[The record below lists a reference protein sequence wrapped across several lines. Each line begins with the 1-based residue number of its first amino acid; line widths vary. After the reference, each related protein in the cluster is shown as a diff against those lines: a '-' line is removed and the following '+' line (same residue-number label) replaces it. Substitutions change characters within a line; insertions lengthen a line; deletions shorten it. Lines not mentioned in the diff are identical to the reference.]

1 MARVSRF
8 WLLAMF
14 TAVAVVIGGLT
25 LPQAEAV
32 AADPDSQ
39 VAPALDSQPSVVATP
54 KVPAGDFAPPTSP
67 LPSTTPDVAEA
78 PEKAQVE
85 SGVDRGGLLLESR
98 GEYQNVFIDG
108 DGAQVVQL
116 SPKPLNVKND
126 NGDWVEI
133 STAFGDS
140 PEGWGVEL
148 HPLAPR
154 IEENRN
160 GGRELVVERQGHEV
174 SFSLMDADAGDW
186 ESPFWFWDDWSTVAA
201 RGISEHEDLEFEVTK
216 SSVKDSIILNEAP
229 GDRRNSWTWRIDAGE
244 LDLRLTD
251 QDVLEFVDGSGETVL
266 GSPAPLAWD
275 STPLDQDEAP
285 ETEPLDASLR
295 ENFDGTWRYTVH
307 ADSEWLE
314 SDERVYPV
322 TIDPEVTVAPGN
334 KNSFKSNGAQISN
347 ELHVG
352 NTAEPSGNYFWRGVE
367 NFAGGASVGKF
378 IEGASVGIAYD
389 DYATGAFSGTVKVAS
404 DWCYTCFS
412 TQLATYS
419 LGSGAT
425 TTGGTALPTYIA
437 SKFGAG
443 TTNVAFM
450 LTGTETSAYS
460 HKKVV
465 SDLWVKYHP
474 HVVPTILTG
483 SGASPAN
490 AATGVTLTP
499 TLKSTATGTTGS
511 SLLYS
516 FRIGTG
522 AANYTPEQEVYRS
535 PESTSSQVVVPEG
548 TLKPGVK
555 YYWRAYVRDAGWDG
569 VLGQSTFRST
579 GAWSFTTNQVPW
591 FPATSV
597 ATPGSATATSP
608 QTITS
613 LTPQLAVTGAPLV
626 DTDSSTTMKYEFT
639 VSTGQDGATGTIVR
653 SPLIT
658 PDSSGNV
665 AWRVPAGTF
674 EDGGVYTWVTSAYDG
689 RDVYSPKSWKRTI
702 AVDQRL
708 GATGPSPF
716 ETVGPVAVNL
726 ANGNANLG
734 FSSPTVNTLGGPMG
748 MSFSY
753 NSQEVPDAA
762 RGLKAEY
769 FDARNNRTDPAPAA
783 AAGYT
788 FTKPGGVEREPLL
801 VRTDSS
807 VSFNWGLESPAD
819 AIPDDGFLAR
829 WTGYITV
836 PSALVGK
843 PIQFGLQRDDGARL
857 YIDNQLVL
865 DKWSPSTV
873 VTDYAA
879 SPAGG
884 YSAGAHSIKVEF
896 FERNNAAVASMWVK
910 DGTNEYVVP
919 PDWFT
924 KAVPTLPVGWRS
936 SMPINGDATTWASAQ
951 ITTSA
956 VILTDIT
963 GKAHTHTKRST
974 GGYKPPAGEYDIVS
988 LDATGRVV
996 VTDDTGT
1003 VHQFTKEGRVE
1014 VSTPPADG
1022 LKPASPVTIA
1032 DARGIAQSINDP
1044 ASATTVNG
1052 KTTYSRSVT
1061 LRYEGSTGFT
1071 CATDTSAGYVAPP
1084 TDMLCA
1090 IEYPDSTRTDI
1101 FYNANDQIAAI
1112 KDPGD
1117 EWTTFGYDNTGGLLS
1132 SVRDSVANDAILE
1145 AGLVP
1150 SSASTAAIEYEKV
1163 ALDLA
1168 DGASGASLAWKV
1180 KKVTLPA
1187 PDGVTSTARP
1197 ATTFTYGSRQTAVT
1211 EAGIAGTA
1219 ISKFD
1224 AAWRQTSE
1232 TSVLGVTASQEW
1244 HASKDLLL
1252 SSTDPALRK
1261 STAIFDANDRATDS
1275 YGPAPSACYGPDRR
1289 PVTNPAATSGCGM
1302 QPAHAEMT
1310 YDGGMNG
1317 LQATYYANPK
1327 LAGQPGL
1334 FALGTGTSDGSVNT
1348 TWSGSVGGSIPASG
1362 WSLRLTGLITL
1373 PAGASHYLQ
1382 ATAGDGVRVWVD
1394 DVLIIDKWSTGTA
1407 TITATSAK
1415 VVAGGTT
1422 KRIRV
1427 EYFDDSATA
1436 KLTLRRSTSATTGF
1450 VTIPGT
1456 ELKPDYGLVTDT
1468 SVDDTTTVSGAT
1480 APSATTSA
1488 SYQHPWLGAQ
1498 TETTVDPGGLN
1509 LTTAVSYEQPGA
1521 SSWLRRLTRTLPA
1534 AVAAGPS
1541 TATTKTQYYAEGEA
1555 APSGICAGAAG
1566 VNQFR
1571 FAKATTG
1578 PTPQSTTPV
1587 KTEYGYDIMGRTVA
1601 VKTSGDTGWS
1611 CTTFDARG
1619 RTTGTSV
1626 VGQQGT
1632 TPRTTTVSYTPTPA
1646 GTSIIST
1653 DPTVPGATGG
1663 KITTKTDFLGRVTT
1677 YIDVW
1682 GTTTTTTYEP
1692 LTGRIVQTS
1701 TTPNGGA
1708 ATVTTVTYDGD
1719 GKPLTTSIDGIDYAS
1734 MTYATPVA
1742 PATARELTS
1751 VSYAGGAKLDTL
1763 TRDGAGRI
1771 TGQTWTFPNASSV
1784 SDTVIRSQA
1793 GRVVQETVTDSDVS
1807 FDSTYGYDAAGRLT
1821 TARIPGH
1828 QLTYGFAGSGVTGVN
1843 TAAGR
1848 SGNRTSLTDV
1858 YTPRAGGPAVTTSTT
1873 YQYDWAD
1880 RLLSATVTNPVPG
1893 ADSIADG
1900 LAASDIIYD
1909 ETGNTTKLGDIAF
1922 AYDSAGL
1929 HAGSTYTDGTTT
1941 SIVRDAGGRV
1951 ISRTVDPL
1959 GAAAGDPAAT
1969 TTYLYAAGDDV
1980 PFATKTDNQL
1990 TRSITLPGGV
2000 SVTIGA
2006 STIWQYPNLLGHTLV
2021 TGDGASHGEIQV
2033 FDPFG
2038 QPLEMSTYAI
2048 GTAAANQ
2055 AGQTDGSSGWHQ
2067 AARKPVEAESTAL
2080 LIEMGARL
2088 YVPALGRFLQVD
2100 PLEGGVDNDYVW
2112 PTDPIGAHD
2121 TTGRAAA
2128 DPDDWK
2134 RPGIYT
2140 IYFTDGSAYVG
2151 MSNNVH
2157 RRFLEHTR
2165 NGPLKGLNVLRVE
2178 IQWVKP
2184 TTSRT
2189 TMFAIETRK
2198 IADLSKTH
2206 RLVNR
2211 ARVSTL
2217 TKVSA
2222 ATRTSAQS
2230 GQSVRNNQGMNGVIQ
2245 TLKAFAQRAARVTA
2259 GARAGGMWRITN
2271 RSW

>member
-39 VAPALDSQPSVVATP
+39 VAPALDSQPSVVAKP
-54 KVPAGDFAPPTSP
+54 KVPAGEFAPPTSSF
-67 LPSTTPDVAEA
+67 PSTTPDVAET
-78 PEKAQVE
+78 PEKARVE

-126 NGDWVEI
+126 DGDWVEI

-216 SSVKDSIILNEAP
+216 SSVKDSVILNEAP

-251 QDVLEFVDGSGETVL
+251 QDVLELVDDSGEVVL

-275 STPLDQDEAP
+275 SRPLDQDEAP

-352 NTAEPSGNYFWRGVE
+352 NTAEASGNYFWRGVE

-460 HKKVV
+460 HKKVT

-597 ATPGSATATSP
+597 ATPGGATATSP

-626 DTDSSTTMKYEFT
+626 DTDSSTAMKYEFT

-689 RDVYSPKSWKRTI
+689 RDVYSPKTWKRTI
-702 AVDQRL
+702 KVDQRL
-708 GATGPSPF
+708 GTTGPSPF
-716 ETVGPVAVNL
+716 ETVGPVSVNL
-726 ANGNANLG
+726 ANGNANLS
-734 FSSPTVNTLGGPMG
+734 FSSPMVTTLGGPMG

-769 FDARNNRTDPAPAA
+769 FDARNNRTDPAPAT

-788 FTKPGGVEREPLL
+788 FTKPGGGEREPLL

-843 PIQFGLQRDDGARL
+843 PLQFGLQRDDGARL

-924 KAVPTLPVGWRS
+924 KSVPTLPVGWRS
-936 SMPINGDATTWASAQ
+936 SMPINGDASTWASAQ

-956 VILTDIT
+956 VILTDST
-963 GKAHTHTKRST
+963 GKTHTHTKKST
-974 GGYKPPAGEYDIVS
+974 GGYKPPVNEYDIVS
-988 LDATGRVV
+988 LDSSGRVV
-996 VTDDTGT
+996 VTDETGT
-1003 VHQFTKEGRVE
+1003 VHQFSKEGRVE

-1032 DARGIAQSINDP
+1032 DARGVAQTINDP
-1044 ASATTVNG
+1044 ASATTANG
-1052 KTTYSRSVT
+1052 QITYSRSVK
-1061 LRYEGSTGFT
+1061 LRYAGGAGFT
-1071 CATDTSAGYVAPP
+1071 CATDANAGYEAPP

-1090 IEYPDSTRTDI
+1090 IEYPDDTRTDI
-1101 FYNANDQIAAI
+1101 FYNANGQIAAI
-1112 KDPGD
+1112 KDPGN
-1117 EWTTFGYDNTGGLLS
+1117 EWTTFGYDNAAGLLS
-1132 SVRDSVANDAILE
+1132 GVRDSVANDAILQ
-1145 AGLVP
+1145 AGLTP
-1150 SSASTAAIEYEKV
+1150 SSASTVSVEYEKL

-1168 DGASGASLAWKV
+1168 DGASGATLAWKATQ
-1180 KKVTLPA
+1180 VTLPA
-1187 PDGVTSTARP
+1187 PNGVTTADRPST
-1197 ATTFTYGSRQTAVT
+1197 TLDYQSRQTAVT
-1211 EAGIAGTA
+1211 VAGIAGTSL
-1219 ISKFD
+1219 SKYD

-1232 TSVLGVTASQEW
+1232 TSVLGVTSSQEW

-1252 SSTDPALRK
+1252 SSTDSALRK
-1261 STAIFDANDRATDS
+1261 STTIFDTNDRSTDA
-1275 YGPAPSACYGPDRR
+1275 YGPAPAACYGADRR
-1289 PVTNPAATSGCGM
+1289 PVANPASTSGCGIL
-1302 QPAHAEMT
+1302 PARASTT
-1310 YDGGMNG
+1310 YDDGIVG
-1317 LQATYYANPK
+1317 LQAAYYSNPK
-1327 LAGQPGL
+1327 LAGQPGY

-1348 TWSGSVGGSIPASG
+1348 TWSSSVGGSIPASG
-1362 WSLRLTGLITL
+1362 WSMRLTGLITL

-1407 TITATSAK
+1407 TVTATNDK
-1415 VVAGGTT
+1415 LVVGGET

-1427 EYFDDSATA
+1427 EYFDDAAAA

-1450 VTIPGT
+1450 VTIPGA
-1456 ELKPDYGLVTDT
+1456 ELKPDYGLVTRT
-1468 SVDDTTTVSGAT
+1468 SVDDATTLAGAA
-1480 APSATTSA
+1480 APSVTMSA
-1488 SYQHPWLGAQ
+1488 AYQHPWLGAR
-1498 TETTVDPGGLN
+1498 TETTLDPGGLD
-1509 LTTAVSYEQPGA
+1509 LKTAVSYEQPGA

-1534 AVAAGPS
+1534 GTAAGPP
-1541 TATTKTQYYAEGEA
+1541 TAATTTQYYSDGETGPA
-1555 APSGICAGAAG
+1555 GICDGAAG
-1566 VNQFR
+1566 VNQYR

-1578 PTPQSTTPV
+1578 PTPQSGTPV
-1587 KTEYGYDIMGRTVA
+1587 KNEYGYDVMGRVVA
-1601 VKTSGDTGWS
+1601 TKTSGDTGWS

-1619 RTTGTSV
+1619 RTTTTTA

-1632 TPRTTTVSYTPTPA
+1632 TARTTTIAYTPTVT

-1653 DPTVPGATGG
+1653 DPAVAGSTGG
-1663 KITTKTDFLGRVTT
+1663 RITTQTDFLGRVTT
-1677 YIDVW
+1677 YTDVW

-1692 LTGRIVQTS
+1692 LTGRVLQTS
-1701 TTPNGGA
+1701 TTPAGGA
-1708 ATVTTVTYDGD
+1708 ATVTSATYDAD
-1719 GKPLTTSIDGIDYAS
+1719 GKPLKTVVDGVDYAT
-1734 MTYATPVA
+1734 MTYSTPSA
-1742 PATARELTS
+1742 PATARELVS
-1751 VSYAGGAKLDTL
+1751 VTYAGGSKLATIV
-1763 TRDGAGRI
+1763 RDGAGRVA
-1771 TGQTWTFPNASSV
+1771 GQTWTFPGASSV
-1784 SDTVIRSQA
+1784 SDTVVRSQA
-1793 GRVVQETVTDSDVS
+1793 GRIVQETMADGSESYV
-1807 FDSTYGYDAAGRLT
+1807 STYGYDAAGRLVN
-1821 TARIPGH
+1821 AAIPGH
-1828 QLTYGFAGSGVTGVN
+1828 VLTYGFAGSGAPGVN

-1858 YTPRAGGPAVTTSTT
+1858 YTPRAGGPAVTTSTS

-1893 ADSIADG
+1893 ADSITDG
-1900 LAASDIIYD
+1900 LAASDITYD
-1909 ETGNTTKLGDIAF
+1909 AAGNTTKLGDVVLT
-1922 AYDSAGL
+1922 YDATGR
-1929 HAGSTYTDGTTT
+1929 HAGSTYADGTTT
-1941 SIVRDAGGRV
+1941 SIVRDADGRV
-1951 ISRTVDPL
+1951 VSRTVDPL
-1959 GAAAGDPAAT
+1959 GATAGDAAAT
-1969 TTYLYAAGDDV
+1969 TTYLYAAGDDI
-1980 PFATKTDNQL
+1980 PFATKTGDVL
-1990 TRSITLPGGV
+1990 TRSIALPGGV
-2000 SVTIGA
+2000 SVSLGA
-2006 STIWQYPNLLGHTLV
+2006 SPSWQYPNLLGHTLV
-2021 TGDGASHGEIQV
+2021 TGNGTGHGAMQV

-2038 QPLEMSTYAI
+2038 QPLDMSTYAI
-2048 GTAAANQ
+2048 GTVAANQ
-2055 AGQTDGSSGWHQ
+2055 AGETATGSGWHLG
-2067 AARKPVEAESTAL
+2067 ARKPVEAESTVL
-2080 LIEMGARL
+2080 VIEMGARL

-2100 PLEGGVDNDYVW
+2100 PIEGGVDNDYVW
-2112 PTDPIGAHD
+2112 PTDPVGSSDLDGQAIPIVLALMAVVTSPAFIIGAGLIIGGILVVTNPWVQQASTAVIRAVRDFPTIVAAGIASIGIGIMTMAHRKKQPSRNSD
-2121 TTGRAAA
+2121 RVGHGSRKTGKAPEKHEKAQSHGGGA
-2128 DPDDWK
+2128 KPNFKQNPNK
-2134 RPGIYT
+2134 RPPKWN
-2140 IYFTDGSAYVG
+2140 FGSSG
-2151 MSNNVH
+2151 WQNV
-2157 RRFLEHTR
+2157 
-2165 NGPLKGLNVLRVE
+2165 
-2178 IQWVKP
+2178 
-2184 TTSRT
+2184 
-2189 TMFAIETRK
+2189 FA
-2198 IADLSKTH
+2198 L
-2206 RLVNR
+2206 
-2211 ARVSTL
+2211 
-2217 TKVSA
+2217 
-2222 ATRTSAQS
+2222 
-2230 GQSVRNNQGMNGVIQ
+2230 
-2245 TLKAFAQRAARVTA
+2245 
-2259 GARAGGMWRITN
+2259 
-2271 RSW
+2271 